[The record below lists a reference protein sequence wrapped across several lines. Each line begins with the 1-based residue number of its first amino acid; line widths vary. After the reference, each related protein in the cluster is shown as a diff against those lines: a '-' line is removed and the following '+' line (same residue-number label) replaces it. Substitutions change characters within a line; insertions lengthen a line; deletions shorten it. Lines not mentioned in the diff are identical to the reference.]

1 MKLLQINTSL
11 NTSSTGKIVSQI
23 SNMCIDNGD
32 QSFIAF
38 SGRYNEN
45 RGELNTFRIGFKLDF
60 YWHALVTRIL
70 DRHGF
75 GSKRATKKLLKKI
88 DYLKP
93 DIIHL
98 HNLHGYYVN
107 IEILFNYLS
116 FHKIPIV
123 WTMHDCWAFTGHC
136 SHFEFVECRKWKE
149 ACFSCPQSSSYPSSF
164 IVDNSK
170 ENFIKKKKLFNS
182 LNNMTIV
189 PVSHWLDNQL
199 RYSFLSDYDSRVI
212 QNGVDLKI
220 FKPSKSQIF
229 IEENNLQNKYIILGV
244 ASVWTERKGFFEFI
258 KLREMLGDEFAIV
271 LVGVSLKQKKMLPQ
285 NILSISRTSNQSQLA
300 MMYSCSDLYVN
311 LTFEDTFPSTNLES
325 IACGTPVLTYKT
337 GGSPESIFEGSGYV
351 VNQGDI
357 RSVKNI
363 IEDTKNGVLP
373 KISKKTLVNIA
384 NKNFNKDNNFIH
396 YQELYKEILGASV

>member
-38 SGRYNEN
+38 SGRYYEN
-45 RGELNTFRIGFKLDF
+45 RGELNTFKIGFKLDF
-60 YWHALVTRIL
+60 YWHALVTRIF

-116 FHKIPIV
+116 FHQIPIV

-136 SHFEFVECRKWKE
+136 SHFEFVGCSKWKKT
-149 ACFSCPQSSSYPSSF
+149 CYSCPQTSSYPSSL
-164 IVDNSK
+164 IADNSK
-170 ENFIKKKKLFNS
+170 KNFIKKKKLFNS
-182 LNNMTIV
+182 VNNMTIV
-189 PVSHWLDNQL
+189 PVSEWLDNQL
-199 RYSFLSDYDSRVI
+199 KYSFLNDYDSRVI
-212 QNGVDLKI
+212 QNGIDLKT
-220 FKPSKSQIF
+220 FRPSKSQIF

-244 ASVWTERKGFFEFI
+244 ASVWTDRKGFFEFI
-258 KLREMLGDEFAIV
+258 KLRELLGDEFAIV
-271 LVGVSLKQKKMLPQ
+271 LVGVSLKLKKMLPP

-300 MMYSCSDLYVN
+300 MIYSCSDLYLN

-325 IACGTPVLTYKT
+325 IACGTPVITYKT

-363 IEDTKNGVLP
+363 IEDMKNGVLP
-373 KISKKTLVNIA
+373 NISIKTLVNIA

-396 YQELYKEILGASV
+396 YQKLYKEILET